1 MHFFTKSLLQ
11 WHAENPRPLPWSNE
25 KRDPYSIW
33 LSEVIMQQTR
43 IEQGASYYLRF
54 IKKYPTVS
62 DLANAS
68 HDEVMQS
75 WEGLGYYTRA
85 RNLHKAAKYVTD
97 VLDGI
102 FPDSYEGLL
111 ALPGIGPYSAAA
123 ISSFAYGHRHAVVDG
138 NVKRLISRY
147 KGIAE
152 SIDEPSTHEKIRQV
166 ASDLMK
172 QAPPDVFNQAIM
184 NFGALICKPK
194 PLCDKCP
201 LATGCYAYKHNL
213 SSSLPVRTK
222 KKLNRIR
229 YFHFIVIHY
238 RGKILMQ
245 RREAN
250 DIWRGLYA
258 PPVIEHTSERSP
270 LKKHIASF
278 IGNLAGHNHIEYISS
293 TGTAKQILS
302 HQTIH
307 GSFHHIS
314 LLSPVKTNQ
323 PLSVWASENNLR
335 KLAKPKLV
343 GMGIDS
349 YFKLSLVKF

>member
-1 MHFFTKSLLQ
+1 MLQ
-11 WHAENPRPLPWSNE
+11 WHHDNPRPLPWSGQQ
-25 KRDPYSIW
+25 RDPYSIW

-54 IKKYPTVS
+54 IKKYPAVI
-62 DLANAS
+62 DLANAP

-85 RNLHKAAKYVTD
+85 RNLHKAAKYITEE
-97 VLDGI
+97 LDGN

-147 KGIAE
+147 KGIVE
-152 SIDEPSTHEKIRQV
+152 SIDELTTHEKIRRV

-184 NFGALICKPK
+184 NFGALVCKPK
-194 PLCDKCP
+194 PLCEKCP
-201 LATGCYAYKHNL
+201 LSSKCYAFKHNL

-245 RREAN
+245 RREEK
-250 DIWRGLYA
+250 DIWKGLYA
-258 PPVIEHTSERSP
+258 PPVMEQNSQRSP
-270 LKKHIASF
+270 LKKQVASF
-278 IGNLAGHNHIEYISS
+278 IENLVGHHHIEYMSS
-293 TGTAKQILS
+293 TNGAKQILS
-302 HQTIH
+302 HQTII

-314 LLSPVKTNQ
+314 LLSPVKVNH
-323 PLSVWASENNLR
+323 PLSVWASESNLS

-343 GMGIDS
+343 GLEIES
-349 YFKLSLVKF
+349 YLADC